1 MVRGYQKRVIFVKN
15 TGSKLFDEAYFIL
28 SERESE
34 KGKKADMI
42 AEANRII
49 EENAGLGKRGNRG
62 FLRRVAGRIL
72 RFALPFLLG
81 AGAATAVCFAIF
93 I

>member
-15 TGSKLFDEAYFIL
+15 TGSRLFDEAYFVL

-34 KGKKADMI
+34 KEKKADII

-49 EENAGLGKRGNRG
+49 EENAGLCRRG
-62 FLRRVAGRIL
+62 FVKRLLPGLL
-72 RFALPFLLG
+72 RFALPFLVG
-81 AGAATAVCFAIF
+81 AGCATAVCLAIF